1 MAQSRSMVAREGRT
15 NQRYSASGERLVTG
29 VVPLSSDK
37 YYVLLIGSS
46 RRGDWVLP
54 KGGWELDEATAQDAA
69 VREAWEE
76 GGLICRITYD
86 LGMISEQ
93 RQPEQITTEAP
104 RAAYHFF
111 EAIVEKLED
120 RWPEMHRRRQWMT
133 FAQAEVALRDRP
145 ELLDALRR
153 STMRR

>member
-1 MAQSRSMVAREGRT
+1 MTG
-15 NQRYSASGERLVTG
+15 YSASGERLVTG
-29 VVPLSSDK
+29 IVPLSADK

-54 KGGWELDEATAQDAA
+54 KGGWELDEDTAQDAA

-76 GGLICRITYD
+76 GGLICRVTYD
-86 LGMISEQ
+86 LGMIPEY
-93 RQPEQITTEAP
+93 RQPQQITTDAP

-111 EAIVEKLED
+111 EGTVEKLED

-133 FAQAEVALRDRP
+133 FAQAEVALADRP